1 MISIKNIFLIGNF
14 FCLFSI
20 TLTPQFSYAQ
30 NESRSIKE
38 YTLTIKNEMV
48 NLAGKDMPAM
58 TINGGIPG
66 PTLRFTEGD
75 SAVIHVINEM
85 DVETSIHWHGILI
98 PNFYDG
104 VPYLTTPPIKA
115 GETFT
120 YKFPIRQNGTYWYH
134 SHTAL
139 QEQSGVYGSFVIEPK
154 EKTHQYNKELV
165 LVLSDWT
172 NQEPKYVLKN
182 LKRGNE
188 WYNIK
193 KQTIAP
199 LNRVIKQGALGAQ
212 LKFWR
217 QRMESADIAD
227 VYYNAFLSNGLKSHE
242 YPEFIPGDKIRV
254 RIINA
259 SASSQYWLTF
269 GGNDPILIS
278 ADGMDVVPVKHNKTF
293 IAIAETYDFIVDI
306 PASGKIE
313 IRAMAQDG
321 SGTTSTFLGTGKIL
335 AAAVVP
341 KPDKIGMMK
350 KMGEMKMRMGAPS
363 IKLNPANE
371 NAKKIMHNWGMK
383 MKTDMGHADMDKKMM
398 DTTSMKHMGDMDMKM
413 DDTTKMKKKM
423 PMKGMNM
430 FAEYNYD
437 YLKSPVKTSYTSE
450 KPVEEMILNLTGNMS
465 RYIWSINGVPLSE
478 SDKIKIEQG
487 KVVRI
492 TINNLTMMHHPM
504 HFHGHFF
511 RVINNNGAYSPLK
524 HTVNIPPMQK
534 ITIELNPD
542 EYGDWFFHCHVLYH
556 LSTGMARVFSYDTPR
571 DPRMNGYPLRKLMKE
586 GNKLYFWGMTDV
598 ASHMTGTNLVV
609 SNLRNQLTFE
619 GEYGWNKNFETEL
632 TYERY
637 LYDYFRVFA
646 GVNIENKYPKNI
658 ESASTTAIAGIRFF
672 TPYMFNLDVR
682 IDSKLR
688 PQISLSRYLMI
699 FPRTMLYGKY
709 EYQVDVGLLNKEDIN
724 TNAGKNYSSQTT
736 WSVGLKYF
744 VSRNISLMAS
754 YDNRFGGGGGLSIR
768 Y

>member
-1 MISIKNIFLIGNF
+1 MKSFKSTVAFLK
-14 FCLFSI
+14 FCSVLSL
-20 TLTPQFSYAQ
+20 TLLGQFAFAQ
-30 NESRSIKE
+30 NKSKTIKE
-38 YTLTIKNEMV
+38 YTLTISNEMV
-48 NLAGKDMPAM
+48 NLAGKDIVAM

-75 SAVIHVINEM
+75 SAVIHVINNM
-85 DVETSIHWHGILI
+85 NVETSIHWHGILI

-120 YKFPIRQNGTYWYH
+120 YAFPIKQNGTYWYH

-154 EKTHQYNKELV
+154 EKTHEYSKELV

-172 NQEPKYVLKN
+172 NQQPKYVLKN

-242 YPEFIPGDKIRV
+242 YPEFISGDKIRV

-259 SASSQYWLTF
+259 SASSQYWITF
-269 GGNDPILIS
+269 GGNDPLLIS
-278 ADGMDVVPVKHNKTF
+278 ADGIDVVPVKHNKTF
-293 IAIAETYDFIVDI
+293 IAIAETYDFIVEI
-306 PASGKIE
+306 PTSGKVE

-321 SGTTSTFLGTGKIL
+321 SGTTSTFLGTGEIL
-335 AAAVVP
+335 AAAIVT
-341 KPDKIGMMK
+341 KPDKIEMMK

-363 IKLNPANE
+363 IKLNPAKE
-371 NAKKIMHNWGMK
+371 DGKKMMHNWGMK
-383 MKTDMGHADMDKKMM
+383 KEANMNHSDIDKKMI
-398 DTTSMKHMGDMDMKM
+398 DTTSMKHMGNMDMKM
-413 DDTTKMKKKM
+413 HDTKKIKKKVS
-423 PMKGMNM
+423 MKGMNM

-437 YLKSPVKTSYTSE
+437 YLRSPVITSYTTK

-465 RYIWSINGVPLSE
+465 RYIWSLNGIPLSE

-504 HFHGHFF
+504 HLHGHFF
-511 RVINNNGAYSPLK
+511 RVLNSSGAYSPLK

-556 LSTGMARVFSYDTPR
+556 MSSGMARVFSYNTPR
-571 DPRMNGYPLRKLMKE
+571 DPRMNGYPLRKLTQG
-586 GNKLYFWGMTDV
+586 GNKFYFWGMSDI
-598 ASHMTGTNLVV
+598 ASHMTGTNLVA
-609 SNLRNQLTFE
+609 SNLRNQFTLE

-637 LYDYFRVFA
+637 LYDYLRVFA
-646 GVNIENKYPKNI
+646 GINVENKYSKNI
-658 ESASTTAIAGIRFF
+658 ESATTTAIAGIRFF

-682 IDSKLR
+682 MDSKIR
-688 PQISLSRYLMI
+688 PQVSLSRYLMI

-709 EYQVDVGLLNKEDIN
+709 EYQLDVGLLNKEDIN
-724 TNAGKNYSSQTT
+724 INAGKNYTSQTT

-744 VSRNISLMAS
+744 VSRNISLMVS